1 MGPRVCHQAW
11 QIGRLDDASWLQ
23 RCSLDDQDNHHCTSH
38 QDLQSQS
45 TQEVMMMKINMP
57 NKSDVGRKEPKLV
70 EPNCL
75 CLVLLSHLC
84 LGRGHPCS
92 LCLCSSI
99 PCCTAFRSS
108 LVCTQQENAGRICHP
123 CLWTKHRM
131 TASLHRILMTY
142 QADRRAELPISIAA
156 RISGLARVV
165 QAKLNSYCCQRLKLS
180 SRVYGESHHAIVT
193 KAAYD
198 NEFLDHRDS
207 QIQGTRSQW
216 GMSLRSL

>member
-99 PCCTAFRSS
+99 PCCTLLHS
-108 LVCTQQENAGRICHP
+108 LQIKSG
-123 CLWTKHRM
+123 
-131 TASLHRILMTY
+131 LH
-142 QADRRAELPISIAA
+142 AA
-156 RISGLARVV
+156 RKCRKNLPSLFVDKA
-165 QAKLNSYCCQRLKLS
+165 QDDSFPASYLDDIS
-180 SRVYGESHHAIVT
+180 SRQKSRVANFHSCKDLRIGKSST
-193 KAAYD
+193 GKAQQLLLPKAQAQ
-198 NEFLDHRDS
+198 L
-207 QIQGTRSQW
+207 QGLW
-216 GMSLRSL
+216 